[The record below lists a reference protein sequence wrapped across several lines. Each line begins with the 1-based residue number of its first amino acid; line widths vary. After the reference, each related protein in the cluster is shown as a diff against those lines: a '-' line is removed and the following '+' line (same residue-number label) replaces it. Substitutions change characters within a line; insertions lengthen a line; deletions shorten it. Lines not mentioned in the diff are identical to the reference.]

1 MKNISKKEKEL
12 IENNR
17 RFSPQAH
24 SIAWKSFF
32 KQRNIWLM
40 MLAFF
45 CSRWSLYF
53 FVAWMPIYLQQGRHF
68 SENEMKATTSVL
80 FIFGIGGGLIAGI
93 VNDWLVKKKGLKFSR
108 KFLGFLSM
116 SMMSLL
122 FVVAATTT
130 SNTTVSIAFIA
141 CYPFMPVYGITALS
155 TCVDIGGN
163 NACTIAG
170 FINFAGQI
178 GAFFL
183 AIFFGNIVDFTN
195 NYNAP
200 LFVIASVLITGAFL
214 WLGVNAEKK
223 SINELKDIKQKL
235 SLTPVL
241 IVE

>member
-1 MKNISKKEKEL
+1 
-12 IENNR
+12 
-17 RFSPQAH
+17 
-24 SIAWKSFF
+24 
-32 KQRNIWLM
+32 
-40 MLAFF
+40 
-45 CSRWSLYF
+45 
-53 FVAWMPIYLQQGRHF
+53 MPIYLQQGRHF

-93 VNDWLVKKKGLKFSR
+93 VNDWLVKKKGLKFGR
-108 KFLGFLSM
+108 KLLGFLSM
-116 SMMSLL
+116 STMSLL
-122 FVVAATTT
+122 FIIAATTT
-130 SNTTVSIAFIA
+130 RNTIVSIAFIA
-141 CYPFMPVYGITALS
+141 CYPFIPVYGITALS

-183 AIFFGNIVDFTN
+183 AIFFGKIVDVTN

-200 LFVIASVLITGAFL
+200 LFVIISVLIAGAFL

-223 SINELKDIKQKL
+223 SINDLKDFEQII

-241 IVE
+241 AVK